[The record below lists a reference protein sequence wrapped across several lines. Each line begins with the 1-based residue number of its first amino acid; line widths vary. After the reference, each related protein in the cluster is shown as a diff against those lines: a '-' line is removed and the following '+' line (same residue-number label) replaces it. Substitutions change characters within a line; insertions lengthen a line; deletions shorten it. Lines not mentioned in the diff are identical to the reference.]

1 MAGVATYLNLPGTT
15 EEAFT
20 FYKSVFG
27 TEFMGPIIRAGDMPE
42 MEGYESLTGEAKNLV
57 MNVALPIL
65 GDHLLMGTDVTEEM
79 GGLPVHGEGSYICL
93 MPDSREDAD
102 RLFAALSEGGTVQ
115 HPMTD
120 EAWGD
125 YFGQFIDRFGVYWMI
140 NQSNQ
145 SAG

>member
-20 FYKSVFG
+20 FYRDVFG
-27 TEFMGPIIRAGDMPE
+27 TEFMGPIIRVNDMPQ
-42 MEGYESLTGEAKNLV
+42 MEGYESLSGEARNLV
-57 MNVALPIL
+57 MNVALPIT

-79 GGLPVHGEGSYICL
+79 GGAPVHGEGMYICL
-93 MPDSREDAD
+93 MPDTRDEAD
-102 RLFAALSEGGTVQ
+102 RLHAALAVGGQVQ

-120 EAWGD
+120 EIWGD
-125 YFGQFIDRFGVYWMI
+125 YFGQVIDRFGVHWMI

-145 SAG
+145 PAG